1 MTQVSLYLLFLYKS
15 EASTNNLKL
24 NDIPV
29 TPKMVKK
36 GMPDIDYS
44 EASGQD

>member
-24 NDIPV
+24 HDIPI